1 MAPRRKSIF
10 IMQVTEQNC
19 GDVFLWAK
27 VQDVNKQTIIDG
39 GPAYTKWHL
48 IFSDGRSAYVY
59 PSDWLIMHGEHKIE
73 IISDEGKQ
81 YMAKRQP
88 DLFMTV
94 SAAVPEYKHG

>member
-10 IMQVTEQNC
+10 IMQVTETNVV
-19 GDVFLWAK
+19 DVFLWAK
-27 VQDVNKQTIIDG
+27 VKTAKEQLDILKEKVDGWWVTFQDDR
-39 GPAYTKWHL
+39 L
-48 IFSDGRSAYVY
+48 AYVKVT
-59 PSDWLIMHGEHKIE
+59 DWLIMHGEHKIE